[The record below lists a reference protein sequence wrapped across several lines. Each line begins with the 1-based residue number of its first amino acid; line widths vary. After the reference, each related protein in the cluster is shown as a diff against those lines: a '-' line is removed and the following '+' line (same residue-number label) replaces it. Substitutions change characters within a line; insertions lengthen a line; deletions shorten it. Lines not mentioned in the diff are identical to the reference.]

1 MNEYRILLENIYR
14 QIKFPPYWMFN
25 PQTPPAGTLPQ
36 MDKIAGMTDDELAET
51 IVTNIKGVPMV
62 FPLYFALEGEPWW
75 LLPYEPHV
83 TIQGTNVLI
92 KKQVSKGEVR
102 GTIKER
108 WSQGDYSISISGI
121 LMGENGT
128 YPSDDVKKL
137 RSFCEA
143 GKILVKSPQME
154 LFSITQMVVE
164 DWAMPFTAGQANQ
177 AYTISAVSDDIY
189 KLLLRKEDLKQ
200 I

>member
-1 MNEYRILLENIYR
+1 MTERRFILEKMYKQMR
-14 QIKFPPYWMFN
+14 TVMPPYWLFN
-25 PQTPPAGTLPQ
+25 PEMPAG
-36 MDKIAGMTDDELAET
+36 IAPSMEPIEGLSDAQLEDL
-51 IVTNIKGVPMV
+51 IVTNANGVPMY

-75 LLPYEPHV
+75 LLPYEPQV
-83 TIQGTNVLI
+83 TIRGTNVLV

-108 WSQGDYSISISGI
+108 WAQGDFSIEISGI
-121 LMGENGT
+121 FMGEGK

-137 RSFCEA
+137 RSYCEA
-143 GKILVKSPQME
+143 GKVLVKSSQME
-154 LFSITQMVVE
+154 LFSITQIVVE
-164 DWAMPFTAGQANQ
+164 DWSIPFTSGQANQ

-189 KLLLRKEDLKQ
+189 KLLLRRDDLKQ